1 MLLSVKQSGVM
12 EVSVFTRRFSVHQN
26 QHIFIVNDNTLSR
39 SIKHK
44 YWNTANVVH
53 HNEIGVPVFI
63 SAQLANSN
71 CCLCVNELEVF
82 LPNFGYR
89 QLIMSFAGLSETLK
103 YATHDSCLDPK

>member
-26 QHIFIVNDNTLSR
+26 KHIFIVNDNTLSR

-89 QLIMSFAGLSETLK
+89 QLIMS
-103 YATHDSCLDPK
+103 CLLQD